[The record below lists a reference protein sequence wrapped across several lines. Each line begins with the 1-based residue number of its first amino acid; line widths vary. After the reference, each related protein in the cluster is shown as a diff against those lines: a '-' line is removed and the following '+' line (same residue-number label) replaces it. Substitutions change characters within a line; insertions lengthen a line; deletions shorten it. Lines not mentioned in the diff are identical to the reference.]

1 MRQHLQA
8 FITNYRTTK
17 ARIDVEHYTQ
27 LAEDA
32 KRQYDKSVAV
42 YSSYCDANQDVQLQS
57 FISKRDEMENEMQLK
72 FNTYSAMRTQL
83 EAMKAKLQEKT
94 PAFTTLQNASVPI
107 KPAGPKRM
115 IFVLGMCVM
124 SMFVTAFWLIRKS
137 IFVKKAE

>member
-1 MRQHLQA
+1 
-8 FITNYRTTK
+8 
-17 ARIDVEHYTQ
+17 
-27 LAEDA
+27 
-32 KRQYDKSVAV
+32 
-42 YSSYCDANQDVQLQS
+42 
-57 FISKRDEMENEMQLK
+57 MENEMQLK